1 MGSMQAIDVQDE
13 LRSRIG
19 ERGAVTFAEFMR
31 VALYWPNGG
40 YYATRAAPGPRGD
53 FFTAPVTHP
62 VFGALVARQLAQMWR
77 ALGSPSPFWVLEP
90 GAGTGTLGRDA
101 ARYAASADPAFA
113 AALRYV
119 GVDVRA
125 TASVRPT
132 ASVRSDGM
140 PFRGVRGVVLAN
152 ELLDAMPVHRVTV
165 AARELRELY
174 VGLDADGGFEERV
187 GEPSTPELARRLE
200 SLGVA
205 LPEGYRAEINLG
217 LDAWCTDVAGALDE
231 GYVLVIDYG
240 HEAETYYDPSRR
252 SGTLR
257 CYAGH
262 TLNADPYREPGA
274 QDISVHVE
282 LTSLRA
288 AAEAAGLAALGSASQ
303 AGFLRAL
310 GFDAFRA
317 DIAGRRDLP
326 ASVRTANLRALDT
339 LVAPEGMGAFRVLA
353 FGKGVEGA
361 LDGFADGAP
370 AQAPDGPRLSAP
382 LAPLAPL
389 ATGEHMPLGGAP
401 ERMPTWEE
409 LARGG
414 AA

>member
-1 MGSMQAIDVQDE
+1 MQAIDVQDE

-19 ERGAVTFAEFMR
+19 ERGPITFAEFMR

-40 YYATRAAPGPRGD
+40 YYATRPAPGPQGD
-53 FFTAPVTHP
+53 FFTAPLTHP

-119 GVDVRA
+119 GVDVR
-125 TASVRPT
+125 TAAAGAP
-132 ASVRSDGM
+132 AVRSDGM

-165 AARELRELY
+165 ADRELRELY
-174 VGLDADGGFEERV
+174 VGLDGDGFEERA
-187 GEPSTPELARRLE
+187 GEPSTPELARRLD
-200 SLGVA
+200 SLGVT
-205 LPEGYRAEINLG
+205 LSEGYRAEINLG
-217 LDAWCTDVAGALDE
+217 LDAWCTDVAGALDQ

-303 AGFLRAL
+303 ASFLRAL
-310 GFDAFRA
+310 GFDAYRA

-353 FGKGVEGA
+353 FGVGVEGA

-370 AQAPDGPRLSAP
+370 DGLALRAP